1 MLSVNSI
8 VNLTTDSKFDNLA
21 LGMLGGGV
29 WMPVPL
35 CTFPTHRSSPVCAKK
50 ATERSLRDILVGV
63 RKRRRVTKGG
73 KSIAPVQLRRFHHLG
88 FILYFL
94 SLLLRHPPK
103 LHRWK
108 CSTTQTVTGAN
119 IALILSL
126 LAIITIPVTH
136 NRTIIVSTIKY
147 VRWHF
152 AQPNTKW
159 QYLVG
164 LHHITDMVH
173 GTNYNYIHV

>member
-1 MLSVNSI
+1 MGGIFTAQSNAVHVNSI
-8 VNLTTDSKFDNLA
+8 VNLTTDSKFDNSA
-21 LGMLGGGV
+21 LGVLGGGV
-29 WMPVPL
+29 WMCVPL
-35 CTFPTHRSSPVCAKK
+35 CTFPTGRSSPVCAKK

-73 KSIAPVQLRRFHHLG
+73 KSIAPVQLCRFHHLG

-126 LAIITIPVTH
+126 SDINTIPVTH
-136 NRTIIVSTIKY
+136 NRTIKYHSVYYKICRETLCSTK
-147 VRWHF
+147 
-152 AQPNTKW
+152 Q
-159 QYLVG
+159 
-164 LHHITDMVH
+164 
-173 GTNYNYIHV
+173 